1 MSKKALL
8 ITTVSGFVPQFEM
21 ENVKLLQELGYEVHY
36 ASNFKNPH
44 YGTDNRRL
52 KKTGIQNHQID
63 FVRSPYHFWQNL
75 KAYHQL
81 VKLLQEDFYEL
92 IHCHTPMGAVLAR
105 LAVRRVNGRKKGIYV
120 IYTAHGFHFYQGA
133 PLRNWILYYPVER
146 WLAKDTDL
154 LITMNEE
161 DTYHAKK
168 MCRYL
173 TTKVKWVHG
182 VGIDLSYWTGKD
194 LTSQEKQY
202 IRTKI
207 RKRLGI
213 SEKATIYLSVGEL
226 SKRKNHRVVISAF
239 TKLKQK
245 QLLSEQS
252 YYLIA
257 GKGTKFSSLRRQIY
271 RAGLQKQ
278 ILLLGYRQDIRELLF
293 AADVFLFPSLQEGMP
308 VALLEAAAAG
318 LDLLAEDIRGNQE
331 ILQNTDGIL
340 ISGKNKGAWI
350 KGLQLEQRRRE
361 QKDLIKVPLE
371 QFSIENRLKLYDKA
385 VIKKQM
391 KRIYEA
397 VTLTF
402 RKINKK

>member
-1 MSKKALL
+1 MNKKALL

-21 ENVKLLQELGYEVHY
+21 GNVKLLQELGYEVHY

-44 YGTDNRRL
+44 YGTDNQRL

-63 FVRSPYHFWQNL
+63 FVRSPYHFWKNL

-81 VKLLQEDFYEL
+81 VRLLQKDFYEL

-105 LAVRRVNGRKKGIYV
+105 LAVRRINGRKKGIYV

-133 PLRNWILYYPVER
+133 PLKNWILYYPVER
-146 WLAKDTDL
+146 WLAKDADL

-161 DTYHAKK
+161 DTYRAKK

-182 VGIDLSYWTGKD
+182 VGIDLSYWTGKNI
-194 LTSQEKQY
+194 TSQEKQH

-207 RKRLGI
+207 RKELGI
-213 SEKATIYLSVGEL
+213 SEEATIYLSVG
-226 SKRKNHRVVISAF
+226 
-239 TKLKQK
+239 
-245 QLLSEQS
+245 EQS

-257 GKGTKFSSLRRQIY
+257 GKGTKFSSLKRQIY

-278 ILLLGYRQDIRELLF
+278 IILLGYRQDIRELLF

-331 ILQNTDGIL
+331 ILQHTDGIL
-340 ISGKNKGAWI
+340 ISGKNKSAWI
-350 KGLQLEQRRRE
+350 KGLQIEQQRRE
-361 QKDLIKVPLE
+361 QKDLIKIPLE
-371 QFSIENRLKLYDKA
+371 QSSIENGLKLYDKA
-385 VIKKQM
+385 VIKRQM
-391 KRIYEA
+391 KRVYET
-397 VTLTF
+397 VVL
-402 RKINKK
+402 KSEKGNKK